1 MLTRTSRREHITPIL
16 KSLHWLLVSF
26 CFCIDFKI
34 ILPVIKALHGL
45 APADLSDMF
54 VMYEP
59 GWPLWSSESF
69 SCFKVRDKK
78 LLVQQLFDFMLTAFG
93 TGNLRI

>member
-1 MLTRTSRREHITPIL
+1 MPIL

-34 ILPVIKALHGL
+34 LLAVIKALHGL
-45 APADLSDMF
+45 APADLADMF

-59 GWPLWSSESF
+59 GWASGPLS
-69 SCFKVRDKK
+69 
-78 LLVQQLFDFMLTAFG
+78 LLVVLK
-93 TGNLRI
+93 